1 MARIRMLE
9 GLSLPGSKDRENDD
23 ALGCNG
29 EIAFVLDG
37 VTSLADPQLIPGRSD
52 AAWVAH
58 LARDLL
64 LRQPAGAGRDMKE
77 MIRRVAGDIDR
88 EFVAKR
94 LRAPAERHELP
105 WTTISM
111 IAVEGDSLHIAFLGD
126 SRVLIET
133 EDDAVHNYGTTPS
146 RGAFEARL
154 ARKMISAGKGIGVDA
169 QRLTIVE
176 ELRRA
181 RNIVNTPEGYWLLG
195 ADPAAGDHLNMAT
208 LQLRGDATVLLATD
222 GFYALTE
229 DYKHYG
235 DRELIATA
243 QVVGLATLG
252 RELRHVE
259 DLDPDGVKYPRM
271 KKSDDATALLVKVE
285 L

>member
-9 GLSLPGSKDRENDD
+9 GLSLAGSKDRENDD
-23 ALGCNG
+23 ALGCTS

-37 VTSLADPQLIPGRSD
+37 VTSLADLQLIPGRSD

-64 LRQPAGAGRDMKE
+64 LKHPPGAGRDLK
-77 MIRRVAGDIDR
+77 GL
-88 EFVAKR
+88 
-94 LRAPAERHELP
+94 LRSVSVEITAQFEAQRNRPPAARFELP

-111 IAVEGDSLHIAFLGD
+111 IAVDGDKLHILFLGD

-133 EDDAVHNYGTTPS
+133 ADDSVHNFGTTPS

-154 ARKMISAGKGIGVDA
+154 ARKMIAAGKGIGVDA
-169 QRLTIVE
+169 QRQTVLE
-176 ELRRA
+176 DLRRA
-181 RNIVNTPEGYWLLG
+181 REIVNTPDGYWLLG
-195 ADPAAGDHLNMAT
+195 ADASVCEHLNMTT
-208 LQLRGDATVLLATD
+208 LQLGGDATVLLATD
-222 GFYALTE
+222 GFYAITE

-235 DRELIATA
+235 DRELIATS

-259 DLDPDGVKYPRM
+259 DQDPVGVRYPRM

-285 L
+285 A

>member
-1 MARIRMLE
+1 MPTIRMLD

-23 ALGCNG
+23 ALGCTS

-37 VTSLADPQLIPGRSD
+37 VTSLADPQLIAGRSD

-64 LRQPAGAGRDMKE
+64 LKHPPGAGRDLKGLLHG
-77 MIRRVAGDIDR
+77 VAVEITKQF
-88 EFVAKR
+88 EAQR
-94 LRAPAERHELP
+94 LRPPAARWELP

-111 IAVEGDSLHIAFLGD
+111 IAVDGDKLHVLFLGD

-133 EDDAVHNYGTTPS
+133 ADDSVHNFGTTPS

-169 QRLTIVE
+169 QRVTIVD

-181 RNIVNTPEGYWLLG
+181 REIVNTPDGYWLLG
-195 ADPAAGDHLNMAT
+195 ADAAVSEHLNMTT
-208 LQLRGDATVLLATD
+208 LQLGGNATVLLATD

-235 DRELIATA
+235 DRELIATS
-243 QVVGLATLG
+243 QVVGLTTLG
-252 RELRHVE
+252 RELRHIE
-259 DLDPDGVKYPRM
+259 DLDPDGHKYPRM

-285 L
+285 A